1 MLLEAYSPFGTGKAF
16 QVPELQEIA
25 AKYNKTVAQLLVR
38 WSLQMGFLPLPKS
51 TSAERIKENADVF
64 DFEIDEGEVLH
75 MARMKGACGESWDP
89 DTVDW

>member
-1 MLLEAYSPFGTGKAF
+1 MVIEAYSPFGTGKAF
-16 QVPELQEIA
+16 EVPEFKQTA

-51 TSAERIKENADVF
+51 TNAARMKENADVF
-64 DFEIDEGEVLH
+64 DFELDEDDVAHLAG
-75 MARMKGACGESWDP
+75 MTGACGESWDP